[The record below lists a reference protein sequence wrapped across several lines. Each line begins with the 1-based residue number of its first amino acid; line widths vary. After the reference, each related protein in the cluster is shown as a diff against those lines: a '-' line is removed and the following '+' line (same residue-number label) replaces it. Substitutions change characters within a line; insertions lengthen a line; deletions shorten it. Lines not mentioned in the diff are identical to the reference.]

1 MPTITKAAFGETKE
15 GAPVDLYHLENKHG
29 LKAQIMTFGATLRL
43 MSLPNEQGETVNI
56 TLSRET
62 LDQYTSESCYFGAT
76 IGRVGNRIA
85 RGQFT

>member
-56 TLSRET
+56 TLSREI
-62 LDQYTSESCYFGAT
+62 LRSIYQ
-76 IGRVGNRIA
+76 RVLLLWRNDWT
-85 RGQFT
+85 RG

>member
-62 LDQYTSESCYFGAT
+62 LDQYTSEPAT
-76 IGRVGNRIA
+76 LAQRLDAWVIALPEGNSR
-85 RGQFT
+85 